1 MIAECVISFHCSPT
15 AIVPYKTLF
24 FLGGNCYG
32 KNKLIIIN
40 RHLIMGP
47 ATIVGTLPEKTGTS
61 GTAKT
66 YISRGGENF
75 VLQL

>member
-1 MIAECVISFHCSPT
+1 
-15 AIVPYKTLF
+15 
-24 FLGGNCYG
+24 
-32 KNKLIIIN
+32 
-40 RHLIMGP
+40 MGS

-61 GTAKT
+61 GRAKT

>member
-1 MIAECVISFHCSPT
+1 
-15 AIVPYKTLF
+15 
-24 FLGGNCYG
+24 
-32 KNKLIIIN
+32 
-40 RHLIMGP
+40 MGP